1 MPQHHFDIA
10 ILGAGLAGNLLAR
23 QLKQTFPHLTV
34 GLFEKHA
41 TTSFKVGESTVEI
54 TGDYLIRRLG
64 LEHYLTDHH
73 IVKNGLRFFFDQENH
88 QAPLTE
94 MSEIGG
100 IEKPFFKAFQL
111 DRSRLEA
118 DLLQMNQEDGV
129 ELHMGSRV
137 FDIQLNSDSTSHKFS
152 VETAKK
158 NWNVECRWFI
168 DASGRSSILAKQQNL
183 RIPEADHTLAAVWG
197 RFKNVTNLDTLGPE
211 KFQQRVHGTSRQTST
226 THFCYPGYWIW
237 FIPISQD
244 IVSVGVVMERT
255 SAWKKTLR
263 KADGFLDFLKQH
275 HAAWSLLRE
284 SSLLDIG
291 SFQHLTYGTK
301 QFFSQHRWG
310 LTGESAAF
318 TDPFYSPGSDFIALE
333 NDLLTNL
340 IRRDE
345 EEGASA
351 EHFKNLVDRSNAY
364 MHFRYEASMRLY
376 RNLYSLFGSYELLKL
391 KWQLDFPSYYHIWLS
406 EFMQDLHLNE
416 EFLIEKVR
424 EQQPVLNALANFSH
438 LFKKVEQHLHD
449 TKSFYR
455 GNLGNFTN
463 AVEGVEWLEEVG
475 QPQTPRQFFSRLH
488 EIFNSCQEQANQLL
502 GTSET
507 VKPLPL
513 AHFLTLRS
521 SA

>member
-1 MPQHHFDIA
+1 MPTHHLDIA

-23 QLKQTFPHLTV
+23 QLRQAVPHLKV
-34 GLFEKHA
+34 GMFEKSG
-41 TTSFKVGESTVEI
+41 TTSFKVGESTVEV
-54 TGDYLIRRLG
+54 TGNYLIRRLG
-64 LEHYLTDHH
+64 LGTYLTEHH
-73 IVKNGLRFFFDQENH
+73 IVKNGLRFFFDQENR
-88 QAPLTE
+88 QAPLIE

-100 IEKPFFKAFQL
+100 IERPFHKSFQL
-111 DRSRLEA
+111 DRSKLET
-118 DLLQMNQEDGV
+118 DLQRMNQEDGV
-129 ELHMGSRV
+129 ELHLGSRV
-137 FDIQLNSDSTSHKFS
+137 SDIQLSAHSTPHQFS
-152 VETAKK
+152 VETASKK
-158 NWNVECRWFI
+158 WNGQCRWLI
-168 DASGRSSILAKQQNL
+168 DASGRSSILAKQENL
-183 RIPEADHTLAAVWG
+183 RIPESHHILAAVWG
-197 RFKNVTNLDTLGPE
+197 RFKNVANLDTIGPE
-211 KFQQRVHGTSRQTST
+211 TFRQRVNGTSRHTST

-244 IVSVGVVMERT
+244 VVSVGIVMERT
-255 SAWKKTLR
+255 ARWQESFR
-263 KADGFLDFLKQH
+263 KAEGFLNFLKQH
-275 HAAWSLLRE
+275 HGAWSLLRE
-284 SSLLDIG
+284 ATLLDIG
-291 SFQHLTYGTK
+291 SLQHLTYGTR
-301 QFFSQHRWG
+301 QFFSRNRWG

-340 IRRDE
+340 IRHE
-345 EEGASA
+345 EEGASTQ
-351 EHFKNLVDRSNAY
+351 HLQNLVNRSNAY

-424 EQQPVLNALANFSH
+424 EQQPVLNALSNFSQ
-438 LFKKVEQHLHD
+438 LFKRVEQHLHH

-463 AVEGVEWLEEVG
+463 AVEGVEWLKEVG
-475 QPQTPRQFFSRLH
+475 QPQTPRQFFTRLH
-488 EIFNSCQEQANQLL
+488 EIFNCCQEQANQLL

-507 VKPLPL
+507 VNPLPL
-513 AHFLTLRS
+513 SHFLTLRP

>member
-1 MPQHHFDIA
+1 MSQQHFDIA

-23 QLKQTFPHLTV
+23 QLRQTFPHLTV
-34 GLFEKHA
+34 GMFEKHHS
-41 TTSFKVGESTVEI
+41 TSFKVGESTVEI

-64 LEHYLTDHH
+64 LENYLTDHH
-73 IVKNGLRFFFDQENH
+73 IVKNGLRFFFDQENR

-111 DRSRLEA
+111 NRSRLEA
-118 DLLQMNQEDGV
+118 DLLRMNQEDGV
-129 ELHMGSRV
+129 ELNLGSRV
-137 FDIQLNSDSTSHKFS
+137 FDIQLNSDSTPHKFS
-152 VETAKK
+152 VETATKK
-158 NWNVECRWFI
+158 WNGECRWFL
-168 DASGRSSILAKQQNL
+168 DASGRSSILAKQENL
-183 RIPEADHTLAAVWG
+183 RIPESHHTLAAVWG
-197 RFKNVTNLDTLGPE
+197 RFKNVVNLDEVGPE
-211 KFQQRVHGTSRQTST
+211 TFRQRVNCTSRQTST

-237 FIPISQD
+237 FIPISQE
-244 IVSVGVVMERT
+244 IVSVGIVMERRA
-255 SAWKKTLR
+255 AWQESFR
-263 KADGFLDFLKQH
+263 KAEGFLDFLKQH

-284 SSLLDIG
+284 ATLLDIS
-291 SFQHLTYGTK
+291 SFQHLTYGTR

-340 IRRDE
+340 IRYE
-345 EEGASA
+345 EEGRSTQN
-351 EHFKNLVDRSNAY
+351 FQDLVDRSNAY

-424 EQQPVLNALANFSH
+424 EQQPVLNALSNFSQ
-438 LFKKVEQHLHD
+438 LFKRVEQHLHY

-475 QPQTPRQFFSRLH
+475 QPQTPRQFFTRLH
-488 EIFNSCQEQANQLL
+488 EIFNCTQEQANQLL
-502 GTSET
+502 GKYKTEQ
-507 VKPLPL
+507 PLPL
-513 AHFLTLRS
+513 SHFLTLRT

>member
-1 MPQHHFDIA
+1 MPTHHLDIA

-23 QLKQTFPHLTV
+23 QLRQAVPHLKV
-34 GLFEKHA
+34 GMFEKSG

-54 TGDYLIRRLG
+54 TGNYLIRRLG
-64 LEHYLTDHH
+64 LGTYLTEHH
-73 IVKNGLRFFFDQENH
+73 IVKNGLRFFFDQENR

-118 DLLQMNQEDGV
+118 DLLRMNQEDGV
-129 ELHMGSRV
+129 ELHLGSRV
-137 FDIQLNSDSTSHKFS
+137 FDIQLNSDSTPHKFS
-152 VETAKK
+152 VETAKNK
-158 NWNVECRWFI
+158 WNGECRWLI
-168 DASGRSSILAKQQNL
+168 DASGRSSILAKQENL
-183 RIPEADHTLAAVWG
+183 RLPETHHTLAAVWG
-197 RFKNVTNLDTLGPE
+197 RFKNVANLDEVGPE
-211 KFQQRVHGTSRQTST
+211 SFHQRVNGTSRQTST

-237 FIPISQD
+237 FIPISQEV
-244 IVSVGVVMERT
+244 VSVGIVMERT
-255 SAWKKTLR
+255 ARWQESFR
-263 KADGFLDFLKQH
+263 KAEGFLNFLKEH
-275 HAAWSLLRE
+275 YAPWSLLQE
-284 SSLLDIG
+284 ATLLDIG
-291 SFQHLTYGTK
+291 SFQHLTYGTR
-301 QFFSQHRWG
+301 QYFSQNRWG

-340 IRRDE
+340 IRCE
-345 EEGASA
+345 EEGASTQ
-351 EHFKNLVDRSNAY
+351 KLNNLIDRSNAY

-424 EQQPVLNALANFSH
+424 EQQPVLNALSNFSH
-438 LFKKVEQHLHD
+438 LFKRVEQHLHH
-449 TKSFYR
+449 TKTFYR

-463 AVEGVEWLEEVG
+463 AVEGIEWLKEVG

-488 EIFNSCQEQANQLL
+488 EIFNGCQEQANQLL
-502 GTSET
+502 GTSKGEY
-507 VKPLPL
+507 PLPL
-513 AHFLTLRS
+513 AHFLTLQPT
-521 SA
+521 A